1 MSDCYLKLR
10 DIEHRLQMVDDRQ
23 THTIPELSGIEKFSR
38 FAGYQDV
45 NDFCTDL
52 LNTLQTIERNFAEL
66 FPDQEGLGGIAG
78 GALVF
83 TGNEDHPETINT
95 LLEMGFASPSRVIGI
110 IRSWHHG
117 RVRASRA
124 PRAREI
130 LTELTPVLLMEFSKA
145 PNPDVAFL
153 ALDGFVQKL
162 PEGVQ
167 FFSLLQSNPHLM
179 AFLARVLGQS
189 PYLANLISHRP
200 NVLDVVLTDEFEKAP
215 GNKKDLEAQLEQE
228 ISDVDDFQDLLDS
241 CRRWLNDL
249 RLRLGVQTLEGH
261 LEPRNSSVALSD
273 AADIICS
280 KLLSSIMNDFSDQH
294 GDPPGTFAIIAYG
307 KWGSQ
312 ELSIGSDLDLV
323 AVYDAP
329 MDAISLGR
337 RPLSAPVY
345 FMRLTQRLVSALN
358 VPTAEGRLFEVDLR
372 LRPLGSDGPLATQ
385 FESFEKYLM
394 GSAWT
399 WEWMALSRAR
409 PAIGDQKLLQQFEEL
424 RARTLRAASA
434 RPRLFSDVIEMRTR
448 ILSEKGRGG
457 VWDIKQRS
465 GGLIDL
471 EFLTQALVLV
481 HGENN
486 DVLASRSPWEQAR
499 AFRSLNGCLNTKELL
514 KAAEFWQ
521 KLQWLLQLVGHDEV
535 VGDEILHKETQQVLV
550 KALGLEDYEEL
561 AHIREEISAAVAAA
575 FETHIVGREAS

>member
-1 MSDCYLKLR
+1 M
-10 DIEHRLQMVDDRQ
+10 
-23 THTIPELSGIEKFSR
+23 
-38 FAGYQDV
+38 
-45 NDFCTDL
+45 
-52 LNTLQTIERNFAEL
+52 
-66 FPDQEGLGGIAG
+66 
-78 GALVF
+78 
-83 TGNEDHPETINT
+83 
-95 LLEMGFASPSRVIGI
+95 
-110 IRSWHHG
+110 
-117 RVRASRA
+117 
-124 PRAREI
+124 
-130 LTELTPVLLMEFSKA
+130 
-145 PNPDVAFL
+145 
-153 ALDGFVQKL
+153 
-162 PEGVQ
+162 
-167 FFSLLQSNPHLM
+167 
-179 AFLARVLGQS
+179 
-189 PYLANLISHRP
+189 
-200 NVLDVVLTDEFEKAP
+200 LDVVLTDEFEKAP
-215 GNKKDLEAQLEQE
+215 GNKNDLEAQLEQE
-228 ISDVDDFQDLLDS
+228 ISDVDDFQDLLDG

-280 KLLSSIMNDFSDQH
+280 KLLSSIMNEFSDQH

-329 MDAISLGR
+329 MDAISLGK

-358 VPTAEGRLFEVDLR
+358 IPTVEGRLFEVDLR

-399 WEWMALSRAR
+399 WELMALSRAR
-409 PAIGDQKLLQQFEEL
+409 PAIGDRKLLEHFEEL
-424 RARTLRAASA
+424 RVRTLKAAST
-434 RPRLFSDVIEMRTR
+434 RPRLISDVIEMRTR

-465 GGLIDL
+465 GGLVDL

-486 DVLASRSPWEQAR
+486 HVLASRSPREQAR
-499 AFRSLNGCLNTKELL
+499 ALHSLDVHLKTEELI

-535 VGDEILHKETQQVLV
+535 GGNEILHQETKQVLV

-561 AHIREEISAAVAAA
+561 THIRERISAAVAAC
-575 FETHIVGREAS
+575 FETHIVGREA